1 MKNTFKNAWHGE
13 ERLWKVWWLIGVPLN
28 LLFIPLLVLIM
39 GPAYPAP
46 LRLAAFII
54 YIVPFCA
61 WMRCAW
67 MCAPNVEKH
76 IWTILARAVIVYRIG
91 SLGYALFN
99 LN

>member
-1 MKNTFKNAWHGE
+1 MKKPFRNAWRGE

-46 LRLAAFII
+46 LRLAAFVI

-61 WMRCAW
+61 WVRCARRTSRSASGRSLH
-67 MCAPNVEKH
+67 APSPSIASVRSGMSCS
-76 IWTILARAVIVYRIG
+76 I
-91 SLGYALFN
+91 
-99 LN
+99 